1 MDSSI
6 INILFVGVTA
16 ILVCLLHTDFKYRKF
31 EVRKIRIAE
40 FKIHYLLIMFVLIT
54 LIYLLVYWIEK
65 TPFSFSFYLLITLA
79 ILLEILKGVGR
90 KHD

>member
-16 ILVCLLHTDFKYRKF
+16 ILLCLLHTNLKKPNLAI
-31 EVRKIRIAE
+31 RKIRISE
-40 FKIHYLLIMFVLIT
+40 FKIHYLLILFVLIT
-54 LIYLLVYWIEK
+54 LLYLLTYWIEK

-79 ILLEILKGVGR
+79 ILLEILSGVGR